1 MENNSQFSIPN
12 SQLNNKVVVFGGS
25 GFLGSYV
32 ADELTRRGYDVT
44 IADIN
49 SSIYLKENQRFEKV
63 DILDIENIKQIVKNA
78 QIVYNFVAVANLD
91 DAIHDPLNTM
101 NINVMGN
108 LNILEACRQV
118 GGIERFVYASSAY
131 ALSSEGSF
139 YGISK
144 QASEKLT
151 EEYYKR
157 YGLKY
162 TVIRYG
168 SLYGERASYNNYIY
182 NVLKNAIDTGRLEYK
197 GDGQDLREYIHAADA
212 AKLSVDILEDI
223 QYENEHIILT
233 GIEKLKRIELL
244 TMINEIM
251 QNKLE
256 VKQISDDNM
265 GHYKI
270 TPYTFHPTTAKKLVA
285 NPYIDLGQGL
295 LECIQEIHKE
305 MEN

>member
-1 MENNSQFSIPN
+1 MKNTII
-12 SQLNNKVVVFGGS
+12 FGGS

-32 ADELTRRGYDVT
+32 ADELSGRGYNVI
-44 IADIN
+44 IADLAPSKYI
-49 SSIYLKENQRFEKV
+49 KKNQVFKKV
-63 DILDIENIKQIVKNA
+63 NILDIDNIIDLLKGMD
-78 QIVYNFVAVANLD
+78 IVYNFVAVADLEE
-91 DAIHDPLNTM
+91 AIHKPLETM

-108 LNILEACRQV
+108 LNILEACRKNEH
-118 GGIERFVYASSAY
+118 IKRFVYASSAY
-131 ALSSEGSF
+131 ALSNEGSF

-144 QASEKLT
+144 QSSEKLT

-168 SLYGERASYNNYIY
+168 SLYGERVSHNNYIY
-182 NVLKNAIDTGRLEYK
+182 NLLSDAIQNKALHYK

-233 GIEKLKRIELL
+233 GTERLKRIELL

-251 QNKLE
+251 QNKLD

-270 TPYTFHPTTAKKLVA
+270 TPYSYHPTVAKKLVA

-305 MEN
+305 LES

>member
-1 MENNSQFSIPN
+1 M
-12 SQLNNKVVVFGGS
+12 NKRVVIFGGS

-32 ADELTRRGYDVT
+32 ADELTRRDYEVM

-49 SSIYLKENQRFEKV
+49 ISPFIQETQKFKKV
-63 DILDIENIKQIVKNA
+63 DILDIDNIKEIIKGA
-78 QIVYNFVAVANLD
+78 SIVYNFVAIANLD
-91 DAIHDPLNTM
+91 DAIHDPM
-101 NINVMGN
+101 NAMSINVMGN
-108 LNILEACRQV
+108 LNILEACKQN
-118 GGIERFVYASSAY
+118 GNIERFVYASSAY
-131 ALSSEGSF
+131 ALSSDGSF

-144 QASEKLT
+144 QSSEKLT

-168 SLYGERASYNNYIY
+168 SLYGERASHNNYIY
-182 NVLKNAIDTGRLEYK
+182 NLLKDAIKNKELHYK

-212 AKLSVDILEDI
+212 AKLSIDILEDV

-233 GIEKLKRIELL
+233 GTERLKRIELL

-251 QNKLE
+251 QNKLDI
-256 VKQISDDNM
+256 KQISDNNM

-270 TPYTFHPTTAKKLVA
+270 TPYSYHPTVAKKLVA

-305 MEN
+305 IED

>member
-1 MENNSQFSIPN
+1 MKINK
-12 SQLNNKVVVFGGS
+12 KVVIFGGS

-32 ADELTRRGYDVT
+32 ADEFTRRNYDVV
-44 IADIN
+44 IADIQK
-49 SSIYLKENQRFEKV
+49 STYIQLNQEFREV
-63 DILDIENIKQIVKNA
+63 NVLDIDNIKEIIKDA
-78 QIVYNFVAVANLD
+78 KIVYNFVAIANLD
-91 DAIHDPLNTM
+91 DAIHDPINAM

-108 LNILEACRQV
+108 LNILEACKQN
-118 GGIERFVYASSAY
+118 GNIERFVYASSAY

-144 QASEKLT
+144 QSSEKLT

-168 SLYGERASYNNYIY
+168 SLYGERASHNNYIY
-182 NVLKNAIDTGRLEYK
+182 NLLKDAIENGTLPYK
-197 GDGQDLREYIHAADA
+197 GDGKDLREYIHAADS

-223 QYENEHIILT
+223 QYENQHIILT
-233 GIEKLKRIELL
+233 GTERLKRIELL

-256 VKQISDDNM
+256 VKQISDNNM

-270 TPYTFHPTTAKKLVA
+270 TPYSYHPTVAKKLVA

-305 MEN
+305 LDK

>member
-1 MENNSQFSIPN
+1 MKN
-12 SQLNNKVVVFGGS
+12 VVVLGGS

-32 ADELTRRGYDVT
+32 ADELTRKGYRVIIGDLVP
-44 IADIN
+44 
-49 SSIYLKENQRFEKV
+49 SKYLQDTQKFIKV
-63 DILDIENIKQIVKNA
+63 NVLDIDNIKEIIKDAKV
-78 QIVYNFVAVANLD
+78 VYNFVAVANLD
-91 DAIHDPLNTM
+91 DAIHDPINAM

-131 ALSSEGSF
+131 ALSQEGSF

-144 QASEKLT
+144 QSSEKLT
-151 EEYYKR
+151 EEYYRR

-168 SLYGERASYNNYIY
+168 SLYGERASHNNYIY
-182 NVLKNAIDTGRLEYK
+182 NLLNDAIKNRELHYK
-197 GDGQDLREYIHAADA
+197 GDGKDLREYIHAADA
-212 AKLSVDILEDI
+212 AKLSVNILEDL

-233 GIEKLKRIELL
+233 GTERLQRIELL

-251 QNKLE
+251 QNKLDIIQ
-256 VKQISDDNM
+256 VSDDNI

-270 TPYTFHPTTAKKLVA
+270 TPYSYNPIVAKKLVA

-295 LECIQEIHKE
+295 LECIQEIHKKLE
-305 MEN
+305 SE